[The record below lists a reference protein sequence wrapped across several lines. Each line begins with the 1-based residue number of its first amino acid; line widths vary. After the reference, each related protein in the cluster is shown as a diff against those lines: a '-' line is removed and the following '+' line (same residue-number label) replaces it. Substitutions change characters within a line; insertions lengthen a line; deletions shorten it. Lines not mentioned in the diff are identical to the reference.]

1 MRIGQSSGRRSSS
14 RDDRDSGDSTADTL
28 VVEDAKRDHGR
39 IMEKRVLGT
48 DGLEVSQQGLGCMG
62 MSAWYGP
69 TDEEESLATIHRA
82 LELGIN
88 FLDTADVYGQGAN
101 EQLVGRAIAGRRD
114 DVVLATKFGNRWFDD
129 GSRTIDGTPEYVR
142 EAIEASL
149 RRLNVDYVDLYYQ
162 HRVDANTPIEETVG
176 AMAELVNAGK
186 VKHIGLS
193 EAGPETIRR
202 AHAVHPITAL
212 QSEWSLWTRDP
223 EDEVLA
229 TVRELGIGFVAYS
242 PLGRGFLAGRF
253 SSPDEL
259 TDDDFRRNHPRMQSG
274 NFEQNRLLAE
284 RVRDLAAGKG
294 CTPAQLAL
302 AWVLSRGDD
311 VVPIPGTK
319 RRTYLEQNA
328 AASEL
333 ELTESDLEQLDEA
346 FPPGAAAGDR
356 YADMSSIGR

>member
-1 MRIGQSSGRRSSS
+1 MKS
-14 RDDRDSGDSTADTL
+14 RTL
-28 VVEDAKRDHGR
+28 GSE
-39 IMEKRVLGT
+39 
-48 DGLEVSQQGLGCMG
+48 GLEVSEQGLGCMG

-69 TDEEESLATIHRA
+69 TNEAESIATIHRA
-82 LELGIN
+82 LELGIS

-101 EQLVGRAIAGRRD
+101 EELVGRAIAGRRD
-114 DVVLATKFGNRWFDD
+114 EVVLATKFGNRWFDD
-129 GSRTIDGTPEYVR
+129 GRRTIDGSPDYVR
-142 EAIEASL
+142 EAIDASL

-162 HRVDANTPIEETVG
+162 HRVDADTPIEETVG
-176 AMAELVNAGK
+176 ALAELVHAGK

-223 EDEVLA
+223 ESAVLP

-259 TDDDFRRNHPRMQSG
+259 TEDDFRRNHPRMQG
-274 NFEQNRLLAE
+274 ENFERNRQLAE
-284 RVRDLAAGKG
+284 RVQELAAEKA

-328 AASEL
+328 AASDL
-333 ELTESDLEQLDEA
+333 ELTNAELERLDEA